1 MKKHNNGYYALLQLL
16 NKHPEFTTLADNPCD
31 AEIIALG
38 KKLWAEW
45 EANEKTV
52 ATVKRETSS
61 TAVKTEN
68 RMAQLTATGKL
79 SKTATEK
86 LPITVQAANSTIDRQ
101 KETFKP
107 ALPEIT
113 AVQLRHVIQ
122 STGTLR
128 QAASVAGI
136 TVPQLRKMMV
146 KFGIKKEV
154 AAVATG
160 H

>member
-1 MKKHNNGYYALLQLL
+1 MKKHNNGYYEILHLL

-52 ATVKRETSS
+52 ATVKRKTSS
-61 TAVKTEN
+61 ATVKTEN
-68 RMAQLTATGKL
+68 RMAQLSATGKL

-86 LPITVQAANSTIDRQ
+86 LQITVQATNSTSDRQ

-113 AVQLRHVIQ
+113 AIQLRHVLQ
-122 STGTLR
+122 STGTIK
-128 QAASVAGI
+128 QAASVIGI
-136 TVPQLRKMMV
+136 PVPQLRKLMV
-146 KFGIKKEV
+146 KFGVKKEV
-154 AAVATG
+154 A
-160 H
+160 